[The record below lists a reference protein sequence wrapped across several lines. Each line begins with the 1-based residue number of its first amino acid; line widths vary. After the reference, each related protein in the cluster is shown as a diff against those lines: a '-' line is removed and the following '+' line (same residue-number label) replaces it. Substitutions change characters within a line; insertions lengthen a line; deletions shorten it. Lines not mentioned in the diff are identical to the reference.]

1 MYLRWNLWGTTTPP
15 IINRLHFHICYISD
29 ASDAVYPVAISFGL
43 GAVYPVAIN
52 CTSPWMR
59 AVYQVAT
66 STWMGTVCSVANSAW
81 MGTVWLLYVPGIQ
94 MTEILSCQCMWH
106 T

>member
-1 MYLRWNLWGTTTPP
+1 MYLRSNLWGTTPPP

-29 ASDAVYPVAISFGL
+29 AVYPVAISAEL

-52 CTSPWMR
+52 CTSPWMG
-59 AVYQVAT
+59 AVYKVAT

-94 MTEILSCQCMWH
+94 MTEI
-106 T
+106 

>member
-1 MYLRWNLWGTTTPP
+1 MDAVSRFNIYFRSNLWGTTAPP

-29 ASDAVYPVAISFGL
+29 PSDAVYPVAISVEL

-52 CTSPWMR
+52 CTSPWMG

-94 MTEILSCQCMWH
+94 MTES
-106 T
+106 

>member
-1 MYLRWNLWGTTTPP
+1 MYLRSNLWGTTAPP

-29 ASDAVYPVAISFGL
+29 PSDAVYPVVISVEF

-52 CTSPWMR
+52 CTSPWMG

-81 MGTVWLLYVPGIQ
+81 MGTVRLMYVPGIQ
-94 MTEILSCQCMWH
+94 MTEI
-106 T
+106 